1 MSAEEKVTRSLLRY
15 FTFPDGSTG
24 AMITL
29 DNGLD
34 HNRPNTYSAGGIQSL
49 MDALDDVERSEAK
62 ALLITGKPY
71 SFCAGADLGP
81 GGIMASGKTPRQIA
95 EMGHEAYARVAD
107 LKIPSFALINGMA
120 LGGGF
125 ELALNCTYRTISTA
139 AGVVALPEIHLGL
152 IPGWG
157 GAYLLPRLIGPKNAV
172 KVIIENPLSNNKM
185 LKPHEAA
192 ELGIADALI
201 PSATFVADSIAWA
214 HKVVTGQIS
223 VPRPDHTADEDGW
236 DEAITRAKAFVK
248 AKTHNAFPAPL
259 RAIQLLE
266 DARTNSR
273 DEGFEAEDD
282 ALVALLGTPQLR
294 ASLYS
299 FNLITRRSKK
309 PVGVPEGAEALPVT
323 RVGVVGGGLMASQI
337 ALLFA
342 SRLRSSVAMVEVD
355 QERADAAA
363 GRVRGLLEADVKKG
377 RKTPAVAAALGSAIT
392 TSADMASLA
401 NCDLVIEAVFEE
413 MSVKKDVFAKLED
426 VVSDQ
431 CLIVTN
437 TSSLSVNEMSSHLRH
452 PERVVGIHF
461 FNPVAVMPLV
471 EIIPTERTNDV
482 TLATAFAVAGKLKKT
497 AVKVVDSPGFVVNR
511 ILLRELAVLFA
522 MVDDGLSIEAVRR
535 STDKLGLP
543 MDPIELLDLVGPAV
557 GLHVNETMHHAYPT
571 RFKLSNFLTQVV
583 GNKITKL
590 LDDNGAVK
598 PEVAALLPAE
608 SSLTVDDARLALEN
622 ALVEEL
628 DIMLTE
634 GVVDDVS
641 QIDLCMLVGAGWP
654 FAIGG
659 GSPYLDYTGASTRVR
674 GKAFGAA

>member
-15 FTFPDGSTG
+15 FSFPDGTTG
-24 AMITL
+24 ALITL
-29 DNGLD
+29 DNGQD
-34 HNRPNTYSAGGIQSL
+34 YNRPNTFSAGGIQSL
-49 MDALDDVERSEAK
+49 NDAIDEVERSDAK
-62 ALLITGKPY
+62 ALLVTGKPY
-71 SFCAGADLGP
+71 SFSAGADLGP
-81 GGIMASGKTPRQIA
+81 GGIMSSGKTPRQIA
-95 EMGHEAYARVAD
+95 EMGHEAYRR
-107 LKIPSFALINGMA
+107 LGEMKIPTIALINGPA
-120 LGGGF
+120 FGGGF
-125 ELALNCTYRTISTA
+125 ELALNCQYRTISTA
-139 AGVVALPEIHLGL
+139 AGAVALPEVHLGL

-157 GAYLLPRLIGPKNAV
+157 GAYLLPRLIGPRNAV
-172 KVIIENPLSNNKM
+172 KVIVENPLSNNRM
-185 LKPHEAA
+185 LKPQEAA
-192 ELGIADALI
+192 DLGIADALL
-201 PSATFVADSIAWA
+201 PAATFVADSIAWA
-214 HKVVTGQIS
+214 HKLVTGAIT
-223 VPRPDHTADEDGW
+223 VTRTDHTADAAAW
-236 DEAITRAKAFVK
+236 DDAMAHAKAFVE

-259 RAIQLLE
+259 RAVQLLT
-266 DARTNSR
+266 DARTNNR
-273 DEGFEAEDD
+273 DDGFEAEDD
-282 ALVALLGTPQLR
+282 ALVDLLGTPQLR
-294 ASLYS
+294 SSIYA
-299 FNLITRRSKK
+299 FNLITKRSKR
-309 PVGVPEGAEALPVT
+309 PVGVPEGVDPLPVT

-342 SRLRSSVAMVEVD
+342 SRLRSAVAMVEVD
-355 QERADAAA
+355 QARADAAA
-363 GRVRGLLEADVKKG
+363 ERVRGLLEADVKRG
-377 RKTPAVAAALGSAIT
+377 RKTPAVAAALGSMVT
-392 TSADMASLA
+392 TSASLESLA

-413 MSVKKDVFAKLED
+413 MDVKKDVFAKLD
-426 VVSDQ
+426 AIVSEQ

-471 EIIPTERTNDV
+471 EIIPTVRTNDV

-522 MVDDGLSIEAVRR
+522 MVDEGLSLDHVRK
-535 STDKLGLP
+535 STEKMGLP

-557 GLHVNETMHHAYPT
+557 GLHVNETMHRAYPS
-571 RFKLSNFLTQVV
+571 RFKLSNFLTQIVA
-583 GNKITKL
+583 NKITKL
-590 LDDNGAVK
+590 LDDNGQVK
-598 PEVAALLPAE
+598 PEVRALLPAE
-608 SSLTVDDARLALEN
+608 SSLTVEDARLALEN